1 MRHQAHVASKFWKG
15 VEDLLKR
22 RSQYYGGWKGKWAMI
37 HNQITM
43 KAANAPYAMEWGSD
57 GARRSSSSF
66 REEVT
71 F

>member
-1 MRHQAHVASKFWKG
+1 MRHQAHIASKFWKG

-22 RSQYYGGWKGKWAMI
+22 RSQYYGGWKGKGAMI

-43 KAANAPYAMEWGSD
+43 KSANALCAMEWGSD
-57 GARRSSSSF
+57 WASRSSGSF
-66 REEVT
+66 REEVI